1 VHTSLRIKLGLVT
14 LSAVALTSCGL
25 VQTAPPPAVA
35 PALPAAPVAPA
46 PIQSGQGSDT
56 SGGGSQGSTSLGQRS
71 SEGGYWPT
79 TLQVGQN
86 GSLGNVVVDGQGFTL
101 YRFDKDTANPSRSNC
116 SGQCAVTWPPVL
128 TKNTISF
135 RNLNANALG
144 AIQRPDGTQQVTL
157 GGWPLY
163 RYSQDQVPG
172 QATGQGVGG
181 TWFAAAPNGS
191 KAGS

>member
-1 VHTSLRIKLGLVT
+1 MHTSLRIKLGLVT

-25 VQTAPPPAVA
+25 IQTTPTA
-35 PALPAAPVAPA
+35 PALAPA
-46 PIQSGQGSDT
+46 PPVAQAPAPVQSGQGSDT
-56 SGGGSQGSTSLGQRS
+56 SGGAAQGSTSLGQRS

-116 SGQCAVTWPPVL
+116 SGQCATTWPPVL

>member
-1 VHTSLRIKLGLVT
+1 M
-14 LSAVALTSCGL
+14 
-25 VQTAPPPAVA
+25 
-35 PALPAAPVAPA
+35 
-46 PIQSGQGSDT
+46 
-56 SGGGSQGSTSLGQRS
+56 
-71 SEGGYWPT
+71 
-79 TLQVGQN
+79 GQN

-116 SGQCAVTWPPVL
+116 TGQCAVTWPPVL